1 MPPSG
6 TWCRAGLSAEQGPGA
21 RVEHLQCWQWTI
33 PPIPGAVSINSE
45 EATDIC
51 MTIMNKYHLLLQI
64 QNRCGQ
70 GWHMTVGKGQFA
82 SSQTNLDY
90 KKLFLRPQERRSSGA
105 DKRKAGCRRRDSGA
119 FRGGWGQRKPGA
131 APPRSMY
138 IRCCRITPLLPA
150 WPPPALSQ
158 PSHPD
163 STPLATHTSHL
174 PPHTHQLG
182 LPMQPQ
188 TCSQPLSSATPIPVG
203 PWPPI
208 EF

>member
-1 MPPSG
+1 
-6 TWCRAGLSAEQGPGA
+6 
-21 RVEHLQCWQWTI
+21 
-33 PPIPGAVSINSE
+33 
-45 EATDIC
+45 
-51 MTIMNKYHLLLQI
+51 
-64 QNRCGQ
+64 
-70 GWHMTVGKGQFA
+70 MTVGKGQFA

-105 DKRKAGCRRRDSGA
+105 DKRLAGCRRRDSGA

-138 IRCCRITPLLPA
+138 IRCCRITPLPPA

-174 PPHTHQLG
+174 PPHTHQPG
-182 LPMQPQ
+182 LPMQPR
-188 TCSQPLSSATPIPVG
+188 PLSSATPIPVG

-208 EF
+208 EFSLILTHTLAHSNTHTHTAWRKTIINGGPGKFPEQGPHFKGQGSR